1 MHSQNNF
8 SYSRKNKRRHQNL
21 ICVKSLLDTMR
32 VVRVIFLVF
41 FIKFT
46 KSNKNSEVIGIIE
59 EIINS
64 NNARHVSY
72 VNLLTTE
79 NYVRNSSIN
88 DFLNELMWRLSK
100 FKFVISM
107 DEKVIAKLYKK
118 RILMTVIFT
127 HSLDDFIKLTAK
139 FTYFHFH
146 YGGFYVVLFENAENH
161 EVSKIFKI
169 SWDLYIYNIN
179 LIRYINNSIV
189 VETFFPFTSTYCN
202 KTTPVQV
209 AKYDNEH
216 FELKPEDYF
225 PKKFK
230 NFYNCTINI
239 ASVTALSPSILKREF
254 SNGSFELYGRDIE
267 MLKTLS
273 KELNFYANNTYLHPY
288 GSWGQMFPNK
298 TMSGAMGMAQR
309 RSVDFAF
316 GNLNLKVDRTEIMDY
331 SHGYTLET
339 LVFMIPKGRPMSPF
353 HKLLRPFDNFVWISI
368 FIVMLI
374 SMIVIAFLSLMPRKL
389 RRFVYGDRVTT
400 PFMNLLIAMYGGAQT
415 ILPKYNFARS
425 LLMMFLLFCL
435 VLRSLYQG
443 ALFQYLQAS
452 DNEPEVQ
459 SIEEMAA
466 RGFTFFTIPSYDDML
481 KNNSLTRNRRAVIPA
496 TDMKEV
502 MDQTLNPYYAGCVM
516 NSITEILYRNKLKA
530 RSREPLYTICKV
542 IVAQK
547 TLSEQLY

>member
-1 MHSQNNF
+1 MHTQNNF
-8 SYSRKNKRRHQNL
+8 SYSRKNKRRHRNL
-21 ICVKSLLDTMR
+21 IFVKSLLDTMR
-32 VVRVIFLVF
+32 LVKVIFLVF

-46 KSNKNSEVIGIIE
+46 KSSKNSEVIGILE

-64 NNARHVSY
+64 SNSRHVTY

-88 DFLNELMWRLSK
+88 DFINEVMRKLSK
-100 FKFVISM
+100 FKFVMRI
-107 DEKVIAKLYKK
+107 DEKVISQLFKK
-118 RILMTVIFT
+118 RILMTVILT
-127 HSLDDFIKLTAK
+127 HSLDDFLRLTSK

-146 YGGFYVVLFENAENH
+146 YSGFYVVLFENAQDQ
-161 EVSKIFKI
+161 EVAKIFKFL
-169 SWDLYIYNIN
+169 WDIYIHNIN
-179 LIRYINNSIV
+179 LIRFLNASIA
-189 VETFFPFTSTYCN
+189 VETYFPFTPSYCN
-202 KTTPVQV
+202 KTTPVQI
-209 AKYDNEH
+209 AKYENGKFQH
-216 FELKPEDYF
+216 KPEDYF

-230 NFYNCTINI
+230 NFFECPIKI

-273 KELNFYANNTYLHPY
+273 NELNFYANNTYLHPY

-309 RSVDFAF
+309 RDVEFAF
-316 GNLNLKVDRTEIMDY
+316 GNLNLKVDRTEIMDH
-331 SHGYTLET
+331 SLGYTLET
-339 LVFMIPKGRPMSPF
+339 LVFMIPKGRPMSAF

-368 FIVMLI
+368 LFVLI
-374 SMIVIAFLSLMPRKL
+374 LSTIVIAFLSLLPRKL
-389 RRFVYGDRVTT
+389 RNFVYGERVTT
-400 PFMNLLIAMYGGAQT
+400 PFMNLIIAMYGGAQT
-415 ILPKYNFARS
+415 ILPRYNFARS

-452 DNEPEVQ
+452 DNEPEVE
-459 SIEEMAA
+459 SIEEMAS
-466 RGFTFFTIPSYDDML
+466 RDFKFFTIPSYDDML
-481 KNNSLTRNRRAVIPA
+481 KNNSLTRNRRAVIQP

-502 MDQTLNPYYAGCVM
+502 MDRTLNPFYAGCVM

-530 RSREPLYTICKV
+530 RNREPLYTICKV
-542 IVAQK
+542 N
-547 TLSEQLY
+547 